1 MPDFIGIQPRDV
13 FVQVEFSIDEIRKLS
28 VLMDLIS
35 INFDGKDKEETD
47 AKEYFLN
54 KFYPFFK
61 ELDKEL
67 RNAPNAE

>member
-54 KFYPFFK
+54 KFS
-61 ELDKEL
+61 
-67 RNAPNAE
+67 